1 METLPATVQCQ
12 TVAPRQADND
22 EQLIEIWLHGRS
34 IHTQRAYRSDID
46 QCLRAVAK
54 PLNRITLRDLQK
66 YADDLEG
73 KDLAPAS
80 RHRKLSSIKS
90 LLSWGHRIG
99 YIAFDVGRPLRL
111 PSFRETLC
119 ERILGQS
126 EVTRMIAM
134 EPDPRNRVML
144 LLLYASGVR
153 VSELVGLKWRDFQE
167 RDHGCQITV
176 MGKGG
181 RTRSVLLPD
190 AVRIGILSIRNAAHD
205 DVPMFPSRRGGHL
218 HPSQVVRIV
227 RRAARRA
234 GISKDVSPH
243 WLRHSHASHALDA
256 QAAIH
261 VVQATLGHSSIGTT
275 GRYLHARPTDGSGM
289 YLDL

>member
-1 METLPATVQCQ
+1 METSPSTVQCQ
-12 TVAPRQADND
+12 TVVSRQADND
-22 EQLIEIWLHGRS
+22 DQLIGLWLHGRS
-34 IHTQRAYRSDID
+34 RHTQRAYRSDID
-46 QCLRAVAK
+46 QFLRAIEK
-54 PLNRITLRDLQK
+54 PLHGITLRDLQQ

-144 LLLYASGVR
+144 LVLYASGLR
-153 VSELVGLKWRDFQE
+153 VSELCGLKWRDYQD
-167 RDHGCQITV
+167 RDGGCQITAL
-176 MGKGG
+176 GKGG
-181 RTRSVLLPD
+181 RTRTVLLPSLVKS
-190 AVRIGILSIRNAAHD
+190 AINSIRAGAGD
-205 DVPMFPSRRGGHL
+205 EAPILRSRRGGHL
-218 HPSQVVRIV
+218 DPSQVVRIV

-234 GISKDVSPH
+234 GIAKDVSPH
-243 WLRHSHASHALDA
+243 WLRHAHASHSLDSGA
-256 QAAIH
+256 PISL
-261 VVQATLGHSSIGTT
+261 VQACLGHSSLSTT
-275 GRYLHARPTDGSGM
+275 GRYLHARPAAGSSM